1 MPRQAPSGTLPF
13 VRGCFVYCYLRTHSN
28 RPYYVGLGTRPDRM
42 TARHSCKVPADRTRI
57 RILRQGLTREQA
69 DHWEAFYI
77 ARFGRKVDGGLLLN
91 TREGGDGGAHDAET
105 TARIAAKVRERHLE
119 GAFVALNGRDS
130 IERRRR
136 QRAVNKAVEFGIPV
150 DAYLRMSTSQRDKV
164 KQWLKANPGKAYA
177 DCPIESRDDR
187 IRRTA
192 DRLQIPFEQWKSWT
206 PKEKNRVLMWCRTNP
221 GRTGAEYLAGMR
233 GKPGPKVRAS

>member
-1 MPRQAPSGTLPF
+1 

-28 RPYYVGLGTRPDRM
+28 RPYYVGLGTRADRM

-119 GAFVALNGRDS
+119 GAFVHLNGRDS

-150 DAYLRMSTSQRDKV
+150 DAYLRMSTYQRDRAKA
-164 KQWLKANPGKAYA
+164 WLKANPGETFA
-177 DCPIESRDDR
+177 DWQAAPRD
-187 IRRTA
+187 RTA
-192 DRLQIPFEQWKSWT
+192 YKQRSEEAAAARNGLKVEDWQALSSGQRRALSAWMRLSSG
-206 PKEKNRVLMWCRTNP
+206 RNP
-221 GRTGAEYLAGMR
+221 HDWIAGMR